1 MDSHKEKDKWDKVGI
16 ILQPMG
22 GLLTALAVAGLGFI
36 GSSYLKNREVAEIG
50 ARERAQAVETNVRLY
65 TELISRR
72 EEAES
77 ALRKDMFNSIIS
89 SFLTPGPDS
98 PEKQVL
104 NLELLAYNFHE
115 SLDLKPL
122 FAHLKKQLGDPQNP
136 AQREYSERLNKV
148 AGEITRK
155 QLLILEGA
163 GKKFD
168 RTIDLDTLSKTPGGI
183 PLDEATLMVDNVK
196 RDFQIFVLEAD
207 PKTKEIKVRLDIRTP
222 KDSGETVES
231 NVAEFW
237 VGFFDFPMIDNTR
250 LSHDQRC
257 AIILTAFGKASA
269 DVTTVYF
276 PGSYAGV
283 REKPYYQEVIQNLL
297 ESSQL
302 IGDGKLG
309 KTK

>member
-1 MDSHKEKDKWDKVGI
+1 MNTGKEKDRWDKLSI

-77 ALRKDMFNSIIS
+77 ALRKDMFNSIIG
-89 SFLTPGPDS
+89 SFLTPGPNS

-115 SLDLKPL
+115 SLNLKPL
-122 FAHLKKQLGDPQNP
+122 FAHLKKQVGDSQDP
-136 AQREYSERLNKV
+136 AQRDYSERLNKV
-148 AGEITRK
+148 ATEITRK
-155 QLLILEGA
+155 QMLILEAA

-168 RTIDLDTLSKTPGGI
+168 RTIDLDTLNKTPGGI
-183 PLDEATLMVDNVK
+183 PLDEATLTVDNIK
-196 RDFQIFVLEAD
+196 RDFQVFALAAD

-222 KDSGETVES
+222 NDTGESAES
-231 NVAEFW
+231 NAAEFW

-257 AIILTAFGKASA
+257 AIVLTAFGKSSA
-269 DVTTVYF
+269 DITTVYF
-276 PGSYAGV
+276 PGAYAGV

-297 ESSQL
+297 ASSQL
-302 IGDGKLG
+302 IGEV
-309 KTK
+309 KTKTK